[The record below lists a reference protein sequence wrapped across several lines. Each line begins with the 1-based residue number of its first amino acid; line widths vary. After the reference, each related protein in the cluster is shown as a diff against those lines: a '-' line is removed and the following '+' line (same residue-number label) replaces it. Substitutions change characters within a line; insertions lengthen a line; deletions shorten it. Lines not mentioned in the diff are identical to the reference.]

1 MKTELIETLKDF
13 TNSGSKLLQEMTSSN
28 PLTYDPWST
37 YEAVSDMQAQFNII
51 MLPDVYESNRLETLK
66 AQVVLKELELECLKV
81 VLLQESYKN
90 EQKV

>member
-13 TNSGSKLLQEMTSSN
+13 TASGSKLLQEMTSSN

-37 YEAVSDMQAQFNII
+37 YEAVSDMQAQFNV

-81 VLLQESYKN
+81 VLLQESYN
-90 EQKV
+90 IDQKA

>member
-13 TNSGSKLLQEMTSSN
+13 TSSGSKLLQEMTSSN

-37 YEAVSDMQAQFNII
+37 YEAVSDMQAQFNV

-66 AQVVLKELELECLKV
+66 TQAVLKELELECLKM
-81 VLLQESYKN
+81 VLLQESYN
-90 EQKV
+90 IDQKA